1 MVLHILSAHFRQWK
15 TKKWMLTLKLPF
27 SVAVLNLKFVWKR
40 ARTVFCVLFRIV
52 YKFGVSCYGI
62 CTILARGVW
71 DVTTNTQHTKLQVK
85 KKQKQNHNGN
95 CRLSN
100 TWKKILYLFN
110 NHGQFMGTFML
121 RMQMILASVAA
132 RYSHITFINL
142 FEAKNACFIAG
153 DYHSLRCRR
162 GNFYA
167 AWSRPFSVMATR
179 CSFPH
184 RTNL

>member
-110 NHGQFMGTFML
+110 NHGQFMGTFY
-121 RMQMILASVAA
+121 ASYANDFGFCC
-132 RYSHITFINL
+132 RQIFSYHIHQFVRGKECM
-142 FEAKNACFIAG
+142 FHWG